1 MRITANQIVSS
12 AAAALSSDALT
23 TPAKSTRSPTY
34 PNPSLLHPRCAHIE
48 PAPEA
53 PGDVNALLTSLS
65 GIGPSTAEAI
75 VSVFGSSIDNIKE
88 MLSQPEKQAIANL
101 TRVPGIGKIRA
112 ANIKKSWDKTA
123 GEWSRLCSML
133 L

>member
-1 MRITANQIVSS
+1 MLLCTGKGPSPPNQ
-12 AAAALSSDALT
+12 
-23 TPAKSTRSPTY
+23 PPC
-34 PNPSLLHPRCAHIE
+34 PSLTAPCPSLTHLRCAHIE

-53 PGDVNALLTSLS
+53 LGDPIALLTGLS

-75 VSVFGSSIDNIKE
+75 VSVFGSSIDDIKE

-101 TRVPGIGKIRA
+101 TRVPGIGKIKA
-112 ANIKKSWDKTA
+112 ANIKNSWDKTA
-123 GEWSRLCSML
+123 GEWSRLCGML